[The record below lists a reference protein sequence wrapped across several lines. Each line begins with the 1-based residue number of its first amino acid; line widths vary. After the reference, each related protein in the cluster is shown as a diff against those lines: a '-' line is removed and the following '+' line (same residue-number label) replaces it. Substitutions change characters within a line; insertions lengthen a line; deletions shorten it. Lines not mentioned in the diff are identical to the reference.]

1 MKLLTIR
8 LNGVLMEA
16 LLSPKELSRLLK
28 VSQVTI
34 YKWAERGIISSY
46 KLEGVLRFSSDDVLD
61 FLQKR
66 RKVGQKSVNGMRE
79 H

>member
-1 MKLLTIR
+1 
-8 LNGVLMEA
+8 MEE
-16 LLSPKELSRLLK
+16 LLSPKELARIMK

-46 KLEGVLRFSSDDVLD
+46 KLEGVLRFSPDDVLD

-66 RKVGQKSVNGMRE
+66 KKVGQKLVNESRNA
-79 H
+79 

>member
-1 MKLLTIR
+1 MEELL
-8 LNGVLMEA
+8 N
-16 LLSPKELSRLLK
+16 PKELARILK

-46 KLEGVLRFSSDDVLD
+46 KLEGVLRFSPDDVMN

-66 RKVGQKSVNGMRE
+66 RKDGQKIVNDTAKL
-79 H
+79 

>member
-1 MKLLTIR
+1 MRESEESHKS
-8 LNGVLMEA
+8 MEE
-16 LLSPKELSRLLK
+16 LLSPKELARIMK

-46 KLEGVLRFSSDDVLD
+46 KLEGVLRFSPDDVLD

-66 RKVGQKSVNGMRE
+66 KKVGQKLVNEPRNA
-79 H
+79 